1 MLQDA
6 HLRFTMTRENGV
18 TYSMAVPI
26 LRPDPY
32 AEEAGHEADAD
43 DDDVLDAAMSS
54 VGASGSWDEQQDFEQ
69 YNGSHASLDEQEPH
83 PRFDSPDA
91 AAWTARQSPSPAMS
105 ASRPASADSFSSRR
119 EGMEA
124 ADVPAEAAGG
134 PGQHAPS
141 PVPAA
146 AATATPWG
154 SRSSSRAAASRGVSP
169 IEIPLDG
176 SAVMTPDM
184 LKELLVEELVH
195 DVEELVEHM
204 GPAAGVR
211 AVENEA
217 GVLVISAEAALEA
230 GSQAA
235 AAAAADELAGHLEAA
250 VAEVQHFGEPVA
262 EPGTATGQHQPGQKA
277 DTQA

>member
-1 MLQDA
+1 VQDA

-26 LRPDPY
+26 LRPDSY
-32 AEEAGHEADAD
+32 AEEAAHEADGD

-54 VGASGSWDEQQDFEQ
+54 VGASGSWDELQEFEH

-83 PRFDSPDA
+83 PRFDSPEA
-91 AAWTARQSPSPAMS
+91 AAWSPRQSPSPAMG

-119 EGMEA
+119 EMVEA
-124 ADVPAEAAGG
+124 ADVLAEAAGG

-154 SRSSSRAAASRGVSP
+154 SRSSSRAASRGVSP

-176 SAVMTPDM
+176 TAVMTPDM

-195 DVEELVEHM
+195 DVEELVENM

-262 EPGTATGQHQPGQKA
+262 ELGTATGQHQPGHRA
-277 DTQA
+277 DMQS